1 MPPPT
6 ATQKPGIVGAI
17 GKAATAV
24 KDAVVGDKKA
34 GNGSAAAAPPTTGT
48 GGGKPNQNKYNA
60 EQEEYNKEIAGVKAK
75 LVSCGTAPAIQ
86 PIYIGYPVMHLFR
99 LGLDRAQRASWAG
112 AMVGG
117 RSLMLIGRRALSDLP
132 YSGPIWDGPQV
143 AAQGGDG

>member
-48 GGGKPNQNKYNA
+48 GGGKPDQNKYNA

-75 LVSCGTAPAIQ
+75 LVSCGTRCASYPAHLYWLSDYALAPAESALRRERH
-86 PIYIGYPVMHLFR
+86 GRELWWED
-99 LGLDRAQRASWAG
+99 DR
-112 AMVGG
+112 
-117 RSLMLIGRRALSDLP
+117 
-132 YSGPIWDGPQV
+132 
-143 AAQGGDG
+143 